1 MMNSVKFNLDLAQEA
16 ETVEEVRILI
26 EKLKRICQ
34 KKNWEYSIDKAK
46 IVIHY
51 PIQKEIG
58 FDFNALA
65 FLEELKSEDVE
76 LKQSIFPNV

>member
-1 MMNSVKFNLDLAQEA
+1 MVAWKQYLKSFASFFELSLAP
-16 ETVEEVRILI
+16 R
-26 EKLKRICQ
+26 
-34 KKNWEYSIDKAK
+34 DKAK

-58 FDFNALA
+58 FDFNTLA

-76 LKQSIFPNV
+76 IKQSVFPNV

>member
-16 ETVEEVRILI
+16 ETVEEARILI
-26 EKLKRICQ
+26 EKLKQICQ
-34 KKNWEYSIDKAK
+34 KKNWEYSIDAK

-58 FDFNALA
+58 FDFNTLA

-76 LKQSIFPNV
+76 IKQSIFPNV